1 MDTAQGVLTPI
12 SHGYACDGSQRNPR
26 AAGVL
31 NGEQA
36 DSKAPTIAI
45 KITYFHRLRVRMDT
59 ARGHIYPISHR
70 YPCGDYPRKSHAAGV
85 LNGARADTKAL
96 CTV

>member
-1 MDTAQGVLTPI
+1 MDTARGHIPAI
-12 SHGYACDGSQRNPR
+12 DHCYPCGDYPR
-26 AAGVL
+26 KPHAAGVL

-70 YPCGDYPRKSHAAGV
+70 YPCGDYPCKPHAAGI
-85 LNGARADTKAL
+85 LNGA
-96 CTV
+96 